1 MSINIIQ
8 LQKQHFKKSIF
19 ITQFLHNTNAFV
31 VTHFWIPTQ
40 KIQKKYIK
48 NTKIQKNT
56 YKKIYIRKEFKK

>member
-40 KIQKKYIK
+40 KIQKNI
-48 NTKIQKNT
+48 
-56 YKKIYIRKEFKK
+56 